1 MKKDLWCAFESIG
14 AVKIKQ
20 PKDRALDRLHYYL
33 QRELSGFP
41 TVNKYTS
48 KSLKSQGSIS
58 DCYLKFKSE
67 LFKAEK

>member
-41 TVNKYTS
+41 TGHKSTSESPNRQAILEYYCNINKSVIY
-48 KSLKSQGSIS
+48 
-58 DCYLKFKSE
+58 
-67 LFKAEK
+67 